1 MRKRYDALQSNGSPL
16 PEFETDEAHD
26 YFVSRLYIHPAFLDD
41 TSSNQNLLQNETRM
55 KQVLKHNDYEKL
67 LLIRFIG

>member
-41 TSSNQNLLQNETRM
+41 TSSNQNLLQNETSF
-55 KQVLKHNDYEKL
+55 ET
-67 LLIRFIG
+67 